1 MNNTLKKFTIILIL
15 VITCLTITYSQTKIA
30 ITIDDVPNTK
40 QYFKDNF
47 NAKLLNELE
56 RLNIPVAIFI
66 NEGLLFKTDS
76 VVQNFEL
83 LNNWIKSELVELGN
97 HTYSHLRYSE
107 LDAKT
112 YIKEVE
118 KGEHIT
124 KALAQKYGKPLRHF
138 RFPYNDLGK
147 DSIQQKEIADL
158 LRTKGYTIMPFTI
171 ESSDW
176 MFSYL
181 YNYYLS
187 KGEPEEAQKIGES
200 YVNQTLAYFDFFD
213 RLTKEQYG
221 RAVNHI
227 YLCHDN
233 QLNADYLGVI
243 VEKLKAKNYTFVSL
257 TETLQDEIYQ
267 QSNLYHKKW
276 GVSWVYR
283 WMAEQ
288 KERVELM
295 RQEPESKEIYE
306 LYQEISSSN

>member
-1 MNNTLKKFTIILIL
+1 MKFFKVYLIL
-15 VITCLTITYSQTKIA
+15 FCLGFSHIYSQSKVA

-40 QYFKDNF
+40 QYLKDSF
-47 NAKLLNELE
+47 NAKLLHQLDS
-56 RLNIPVAIFI
+56 LKIPVAIFI
-66 NEGLLFKTDS
+66 NEGLLFKTNA

-83 LNNWIKSELVELGN
+83 LNEWIKSDLVELGN

-107 LDAKT
+107 LDAHA

-124 KALAQKYGKPLRHF
+124 RALAEKYDKSLTHF

-158 LRTKGYTIMPFTI
+158 LKARNYTIMPFTV

-181 YNYYLS
+181 YNYYLA
-187 KGEPEEAQKIGES
+187 KGEAEEAEKIGAS

-227 YLCHDN
+227 YLCHDS
-233 QLNADYLGVI
+233 QLNADYLGI
-243 VEKLKAKNYTFVSL
+243 IIKKLQDKNYTFIGL
-257 TETLQDEIYQ
+257 TEALQDEVYQ
-267 QSNLYHKKW
+267 QPNLYHKKW
-276 GVSWVYR
+276 GISWVYR
-283 WMAEQ
+283 WMKEQ
-288 KERVELM
+288 KERVQLM
-295 RQEPESKEIYE
+295 RQEPESKEIYK
-306 LYQEISSSN
+306 LYQKVSSSGKE